1 MYPEETIWQAAIYV
15 GTLSAITFF
24 GIGYSIGRVRGFLRG
39 RLCIKD
45 ANKPII
51 PQKF

>member
-1 MYPEETIWQAAIYV
+1 MYPEETIWQAAAYV
-15 GTLSAITFF
+15 GIITAITFF
-24 GIGYSIGRVRGFLRG
+24 FIGYACGKSRGFLRG
-39 RLCIKD
+39 KLCIKD